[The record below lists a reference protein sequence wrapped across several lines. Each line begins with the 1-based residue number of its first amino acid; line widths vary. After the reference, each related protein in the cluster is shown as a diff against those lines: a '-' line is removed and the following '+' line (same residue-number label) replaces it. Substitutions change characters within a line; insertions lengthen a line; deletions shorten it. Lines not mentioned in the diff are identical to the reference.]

1 MTQVN
6 KPPTLAELMRD
17 NAAAKAYWRDIIA
30 NAEPYHEAIP
40 HCEACDGLGYVRADL
55 PVGHPRFG
63 ELFPC
68 PGENGR
74 ECPVVAHQRRER
86 YDKLNMAAQIPAG
99 YQALTF
105 DNWRELAQYP
115 EYMEGKQDAYG
126 AALAFIAARDDGYR
140 FSMDDAAEMVDL
152 DTPEIDTGKR
162 NSIVYYGAPG
172 LGKTS
177 LAVSIARY
185 LLDNGEA
192 VVYVQ
197 LTQFFDALKKTF
209 AEDAL
214 EDEDDVLRRYQQA
227 PVLVI
232 DEFHVDA
239 GKVGKTD
246 WRRGRAYDLINYRY
260 ANQLPTVI
268 TTNYSDAQIETA
280 WGEPTAHRM
289 EAMAHWIE
297 LTGMELRRREPVRR
311 SR

>member
-1 MTQVN
+1 MN
-6 KPPTLAELMRD
+6 EPKRPPTLAELMRA
-17 NAAAKAYWRDIIA
+17 NPEAKAYWSKVVG
-30 NAEPYHEAIP
+30 NAEPYQPETP
-40 HCEACDGLGYVRADL
+40 HCKTCDGLGYVRAAL
-55 PVGHPRFG
+55 PVGHPQFG
-63 ELFPC
+63 QLFPC

-99 YQALTF
+99 YQGLTF

-115 EYMEGKQDAYG
+115 EYMAGKYDAYG
-126 AALAFIAARDDGYR
+126 AALAFVAAREDGYR
-140 FSMDDAAEMVDL
+140 FSMDDAAERVDL
-152 DTPEIDTGKR
+152 EAPEIDTGER

-177 LAVSIARY
+177 LAISIARY

-209 AEDAL
+209 SEDAL
-214 EDEDDVLRRYQQA
+214 EDEDEVLRRYQQA

-239 GKVGKTD
+239 GKVGKTE
-246 WRRGRAYDLINYRY
+246 WRRGRAYDLINHRY
-260 ANQLPTVI
+260 ANRLPTII
-268 TTNYSDAQIETA
+268 TTNYSDVQIEAA
-280 WGEPTAHRM
+280 WGEATAHRM
-289 EAMAHWIE
+289 EAFAHWIE
-297 LTGMELRRREPVRR
+297 LAGLELRRREPVRR

>member
-1 MTQVN
+1 MTQHN

-17 NAAAKAYWRDIIA
+17 NEAAKAYWRGVTD
-30 NAEPYHEAIP
+30 NAEPYQEQTP
-40 HCEACDGLGYVRADL
+40 HCDVCDGLGYVRVQL
-55 PVGHPRFG
+55 PVGHPHFG

-68 PGENGR
+68 PGSNGV
-74 ECPVVAHQRRER
+74 ECPVVGKQRRER
-86 YDKLNMAAQIPAG
+86 YAKLTTLAQIPAG
-99 YQALTF
+99 YQMLSF
-105 DNWRELAQYP
+105 DNWRELEQYP
-115 EYMEGKQDAYG
+115 EYMAGKYDAYG
-126 AALAFIAARDDGYR
+126 AALAFIAARDDGYH

-177 LAVSIARY
+177 LAVSIARH

-209 AEDAL
+209 GEDAL
-214 EDEDDVLRRYQQA
+214 EDEDDVLRRYKQA

-232 DEFHVDA
+232 DEFHADP
-239 GKVGKTD
+239 GKTD

-260 ANQLPTVI
+260 ANQLPTII
-268 TTNYSDAQIETA
+268 TTNYSDVQIEAA

-297 LTGMELRRREPVRR
+297 LSGLELRRREPVRR

>member
-1 MTQVN
+1 MTQHN

-17 NAAAKAYWRDIIA
+17 NPEAKAYWSKVVGSI
-30 NAEPYHEAIP
+30 EPYQAETP
-40 HCEACDGLGYVRADL
+40 HCKTCDGLGYVRAAL
-55 PVGHPRFG
+55 PVGHPQFG
-63 ELFPC
+63 QLFPC

-126 AALAFIAARDDGYR
+126 AALAFVAARGDGYH

-209 AEDAL
+209 AEDAA
-214 EDEDDVLRRYQQA
+214 EDEDDVLRRYQQP

-239 GKVGKTD
+239 GKTD

-260 ANQLPTVI
+260 SNQLPTVI